1 MIRAE
6 QGKIRPMK
14 TRNLINQH
22 STRSSTPAFVSLIA
36 LLLAV
41 STACAQ
47 STLRSSF
54 SSAGGT
60 AASGLAHYD
69 IKASAL
75 PAPKIENEV
84 NNGPRVVPRPE
95 SASLTIPT
103 RFPTL

>member
-1 MIRAE
+1 
-6 QGKIRPMK
+6 MK
-14 TRNLINQH
+14 TRNLINKY
-22 STRSSTPAFVSLIA
+22 STSSTTQTLVIMIA

-41 STACAQ
+41 STPCAQ

-69 IKASAL
+69 IKASDL

-95 SASLTIPT
+95 GASLTMPAGFEIST
-103 RFPTL
+103 FAEGGF